1 MKGYYDEENNKNYYD
16 ICDNCYFDSLLR
28 EKCFNGN

>member
-16 ICDNCYFDSLLR
+16 IFDNCYFDSLFR
-28 EKCFNGN
+28 EK